1 MGWNTGVTLF
11 ISYVLIIFYEFR
23 RIQIQTEKMWL
34 CSLEKMHFLPCHTIK
49 AGYYGITLA
58 VLISVHPSVD
68 GPSVCPSTF
77 PFLDNNLRK
86 CQWIFP
92 KLGVCIDIVEFW
104 FGIVNGQISSIFDRV
119 ICL

>member
-1 MGWNTGVTLF
+1 MNSGGFKYRQRKCGFAAWKKCIF
-11 ISYVLIIFYEFR
+11 I
-23 RIQIQTEKMWL
+23 
-34 CSLEKMHFLPCHTIK
+34 PCHTIV

-68 GPSVCPSTF
+68 GPSVRPSTF
-77 PFLDNNLRK
+77 LFLDNNLRK

-119 ICL
+119 IFP